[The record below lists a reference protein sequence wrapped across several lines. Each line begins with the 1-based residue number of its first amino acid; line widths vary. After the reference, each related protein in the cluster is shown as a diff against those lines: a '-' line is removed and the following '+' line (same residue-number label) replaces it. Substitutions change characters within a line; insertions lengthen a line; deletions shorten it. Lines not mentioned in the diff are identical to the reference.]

1 MAFDFKKEYK
11 EFYMPK
17 KKPEIVNVPMANY
30 IAVRGKGN
38 PNTPDGEYQQAIGVL
53 YAVAYTLKMSYKT
66 DYKIEGFFE
75 YVVPPLE
82 GFWWQGEQ
90 HPVDAVVRT
99 DRAGR
104 REDIVGVDY
113 ENKDSFNWISVI
125 RLPDFVTRKDFE
137 WAVETATQKK
147 KLDCSKAEF
156 MTIDEGLC
164 VQMMHIGPFDN
175 EPESVAIMDAFLEE
189 NGYENDINENRL
201 HHEIY
206 MSDARKVAPEKW
218 KTVIRH
224 PIRKKRGIYV

>member
-17 KKPEIVNVPMANY
+17 NKPEIVKIPSMNY
-30 IAVRGKGN
+30 VAVRGKGN
-38 PNTPDGEYQQAIGVL
+38 PNVEGGDYQQAISIL

-90 HPVDAVVRT
+90 HPVDAEVRT

-104 REDIVGVDY
+104 RENIKGIDY
-113 ENKDSFNWISVI
+113 SNKDTFNWISVI
-125 RLPDFVTRKDFE
+125 RLPDFITEKDFA
-137 WAVETATQKK
+137 WAVQTATEKK
-147 KLDCSKAEF
+147 KIDCSLAEF
-156 MTIDEGLC
+156 LTIDEGLC
-164 VQMMHIGPFDN
+164 VQIMHQGSFDS
-175 EPESVAIMDAFLEE
+175 EPATVALLEDYLKE
-189 NGYENDINENRL
+189 QGYENDINEQRL

-224 PIRKKRGIYV
+224 PIKKV

>member
-17 KKPEIVNVPMANY
+17 NKSEIVKIPPMNY
-30 IAVRGKGN
+30 VAVRGKGN
-38 PNTPDGEYQQAIGVL
+38 PNVECGDYQQAISIL

-90 HPVDAVVRT
+90 HPVDAEMRT
-99 DRAGR
+99 DRTDR
-104 REDIVGVDY
+104 RENTKGIDY
-113 ENKDSFNWISVI
+113 SNKDTFNWISVI
-125 RLPDFVTRKDFE
+125 RLPDFITEKDFA
-137 WAVETATQKK
+137 WAVQTATKK
-147 KLDCSKAEF
+147 KKIDCSPAEF
-156 MTIDEGLC
+156 LTIDEGLC
-164 VQMMHIGPFDN
+164 VQIMHQGSFDS
-175 EPESVAIMDAFLEE
+175 EPATVALLEDYLKE
-189 NGYENDINENRL
+189 QGYENNINEQRL

-224 PIRKKRGIYV
+224 PIKKV

>member
-17 KKPEIVNVPMANY
+17 NKPEIVKIPSMNY
-30 IAVRGKGN
+30 VAVRGKGN
-38 PNTPDGEYQQAIGVL
+38 PNVEGGDYQQAISIL

-90 HPVDAVVRT
+90 HPVDAEMRT

-104 REDIVGVDY
+104 RENIKGIDY
-113 ENKDSFNWISVI
+113 SNKDTFNWISVI
-125 RLPDFVTRKDFE
+125 RLPDFITEKDFA
-137 WAVETATQKK
+137 WAVQTATEKK
-147 KLDCSKAEF
+147 KIDCSLAEF
-156 MTIDEGLC
+156 LTIDEGLC
-164 VQMMHIGPFDN
+164 VQIMHQGSFDS
-175 EPESVAIMDAFLEE
+175 EPATVALLEDYLKE
-189 NGYENDINENRL
+189 HGYENDINEQRL

-224 PIRKKRGIYV
+224 PIKKA

>member
-17 KKPEIVNVPMANY
+17 NKPEIVKIPPMNY
-30 IAVRGKGN
+30 VAVRGKGN
-38 PNTPDGEYQQAIGVL
+38 PNVEGGDYQQAISIL

-82 GFWWQGEQ
+82 GFWWQDNIKG
-90 HPVDAVVRT
+90 
-99 DRAGR
+99 
-104 REDIVGVDY
+104 IDY
-113 ENKDSFNWISVI
+113 SNKDTFNWISVI
-125 RLPDFVTRKDFE
+125 RLPDFITEKDFA
-137 WAVETATQKK
+137 WAVQTATKK
-147 KLDCSKAEF
+147 KKIDCSLAEF
-156 MTIDEGLC
+156 LTIDEGLC
-164 VQMMHIGPFDN
+164 VQIMHQGSFDS
-175 EPESVAIMDAFLEE
+175 EPATVALLEDYLKE
-189 NGYENDINENRL
+189 QGYENDINEQRL

-224 PIRKKRGIYV
+224 PIKKV